1 MLIPTRAMTTED
13 VWHVIN
19 FSPFSTQFATSSQIH
34 GTHIM
39 NISNGKLKAVTTYA
53 TPESLFP
60 ALPITKILTLEPL
73 ETVNKIWVINSTA
86 PGMAF
91 AP

>member
-1 MLIPTRAMTTED
+1 
-13 VWHVIN
+13 
-19 FSPFSTQFATSSQIH
+19 
-34 GTHIM
+34 M
-39 NISNGKLKAVTTYA
+39 NISNDKLKAVTTHA
-53 TPESLFP
+53 TPEGLFP

-73 ETVNKIWVINSTA
+73 ETVNKISV